1 MNFVHYI
8 TDDFSWGISH
18 ILVVFLEESFH
29 KYLILK
35 QIYKMLR
42 ITNRFYAKMSVM
54 RNTQDLYR
62 IFSDVEEEV
71 HDVAVPDD
79 IVLAFDAEL
88 AGGAACRFG
97 FQFDE
102 VFVFDDLCADEA
114 FLEV

>member
-1 MNFVHYI
+1 MRHVGLFLSGCSDSFIDALV
-8 TDDFSWGISH
+8 TDQQVG
-18 ILVVFLEESFH
+18 
-29 KYLILK
+29 
-35 QIYKMLR
+35 
-42 ITNRFYAKMSVM
+42 
-54 RNTQDLYR
+54 

-79 IVLAFDAEL
+79 IVLALDAEF

>member
-1 MNFVHYI
+1 MRQAGLFLSGCSDSFI
-8 TDDFSWGISH
+8 DA
-18 ILVVFLEESFH
+18 LVPDQQVG
-29 KYLILK
+29 
-35 QIYKMLR
+35 
-42 ITNRFYAKMSVM
+42 
-54 RNTQDLYR
+54 
-62 IFSDVEEEV
+62 IFSDIEEEV

-79 IVLAFDAEL
+79 IVLALDAEL